1 MAAPSVDI
9 SEIYIGID
17 QNFMGIGR
25 GGMLSAI
32 KEIGSLV
39 STKVISG
46 NRRIEGKILA
56 IVLNDDNSAFQ
67 EVSVEYFDVEKIEKY
82 IQSNSRGRD
91 TTSFLP
97 LNKKEPKKSYEKIVG
112 WFKKCMEVQE
122 NRELIEKI
130 NKVLKDEK
138 ETILNAIRAKSND
151 LSIQDK
157 SRFLTVKL
165 NGGRK
170 FLGDYDVF
178 RKAIT
183 DFANEKTS
191 KSSTISNVCSVCG
204 ELKDKVSARTF
215 VYQFDTDDKPGSIAG
230 GFDKDNN
237 WKNIPV
243 CEDCRTLL
251 KQGRDFIDS
260 KLNFKF
266 YGLSYSIIPRL
277 LTGNEEILEE
287 IISILSDTAQTV
299 SLKDRIKR
307 RITSDEN
314 EILEFLAD
322 KKDILTLSFLFLQRR
337 QSAERILLLIE
348 DVFPSRIRAIFN
360 AKDEVDTA
368 FKEDFN
374 FSKIRTF
381 FSKSDEGKRESDLNK
396 YFLEIVD
403 AVFKCGRLDFSF
415 LTKFHMAVIRRELM
429 KVKEKD
435 WDFKNSIR
443 DALMNTMFFENLG
456 LITFEEVKNMEESIF
471 EVVFKNYGNTFA
483 SPTKRGIFLLGVLTQ
498 KLLNIQAYKR
508 GAKPFMKKLKS
519 LKMSQK
525 DILGLLPAVQYKLEE
540 YESFDT
546 WRKLAQES
554 SKYLLA
560 QTDDWKLSVDEI
572 NFYFACGMNLM
583 EQITAIIYPENK
595 KEE

>member
-1 MAAPSVDI
+1 
-9 SEIYIGID
+9 
-17 QNFMGIGR
+17 
-25 GGMLSAI
+25 MLSAI
-32 KEIGSLV
+32 RDIGCLV
-39 STKVISG
+39 STKAISG
-46 NRRIEGKILA
+46 NKRIEGKILA

-67 EVSVEYFDVEKIEKY
+67 EISVEDFDA
-82 IQSNSRGRD
+82 
-91 TTSFLP
+91 
-97 LNKKEPKKSYEKIVG
+97 
-112 WFKKCMEVQE
+112 
-122 NRELIEKI
+122 EKI
-130 NKVLKDEK
+130 NRYLYREGSTRGTSPAPIAQITAPDKTFSKKVSKWLADCETLSGIEDKNFEFYRGINQTLKDNKSEIIAAITEK
-138 ETILNAIRAKSND
+138 LNNLNLPKKN
-151 LSIQDK
+151 K
-157 SRFLTVKL
+157 KFLAVKL
-165 NGGRK
+165 EGGKK

-178 RKAIT
+178 RKAVSH
-183 DFANEKTS
+183 FANEKTS
-191 KSSTISNVCSVCG
+191 KSSAISNVCSVCG

-251 KQGRDFIDS
+251 KHGRGFIDS

-266 YGLSYSIIPRL
+266 YGLNYSLIPRL
-277 LTGNEEILEE
+277 LTGNKEILEE
-287 IISILSDTAQTV
+287 IISILSDTTQTV
-299 SLKDRIKR
+299 SLRDRIKK
-307 RITSDEN
+307 RITEDER
-314 EILEFLAD
+314 EILDYLAD
-322 KKDILTLSFLFLQRR
+322 KKDDLTLNFLFLQRQ

-360 AKDEVDTA
+360 AKNDVDAA
-368 FKEDFN
+368 FNDN
-374 FSKIRTF
+374 FTFFKIRTF
-381 FSKSDEGKRESDLNK
+381 FSMSDKKKRKSDLNK

-403 AVFKCGRLDFSF
+403 SVFKDRRLDFSF
-415 LTKFHMAVIRRELM
+415 LTKFHMAVIRRELI

-435 WDFKNSIR
+435 WDFKNSVR

-456 LITFEEVKNMEESIF
+456 LITFEEVKDMEESIF

-525 DILGLLPAVQYKLEE
+525 DIIGLLPAVQYKLEE

>member
-1 MAAPSVDI
+1 
-9 SEIYIGID
+9 
-17 QNFMGIGR
+17 
-25 GGMLSAI
+25 MLSAI
-32 KEIGSLV
+32 KEIGYLV
-39 STKVISG
+39 STKAISSD
-46 NRRIEGKILA
+46 RRIEGKIFA
-56 IVLNDDNSAFQ
+56 IVLNNDNSSFQ
-67 EVSVEYFDVEKIEKY
+67 EISVEDFDVEKI
-82 IQSNSRGRD
+82 SRYLYRERATRG
-91 TTSFLP
+91 TTPAPIAQITEPDKTF
-97 LNKKEPKKSYEKIVG
+97 NKKVRKWLADCETLIDIEDKNFEFYRGINQTLKDNKSEIIAAITEKLNNLNLPKKN
-112 WFKKCMEVQE
+112 KK
-122 NRELIEKI
+122 
-130 NKVLKDEK
+130 
-138 ETILNAIRAKSND
+138 
-151 LSIQDK
+151 
-157 SRFLTVKL
+157 FLAVKL
-165 NGGRK
+165 EGGKK

-178 RKAIT
+178 RKAVSH
-183 DFANEKTS
+183 FANEKTS
-191 KSSTISNVCSVCG
+191 KSSAISNVCSVCG

-251 KQGRDFIDS
+251 KHGRGFIDS

-266 YGLSYSIIPRL
+266 YGLNYSLIPRL
-277 LTGNEEILEE
+277 LTGNKEILEE
-287 IISILSDTAQTV
+287 IISILSDTTQTV
-299 SLKDRIKR
+299 SLRNRIKK
-307 RITSDEN
+307 RITEDER
-314 EILEFLAD
+314 EILDYLAD
-322 KKDILTLSFLFLQRR
+322 KKDDLTLNFLFLQRQ

-360 AKDEVDTA
+360 AKNDVDAA
-368 FKEDFN
+368 FNDN
-374 FSKIRTF
+374 FTFFKIRTF
-381 FSKSDEGKRESDLNK
+381 FSMSDKKKRKSDLNK

-403 AVFKCGRLDFSF
+403 SVFKDRRLDFSF

-456 LITFEEVKNMEESIF
+456 LITFEEVKDMEESIF

-525 DILGLLPAVQYKLEE
+525 DIIGLLPAVQYKLEE